1 MSPRNGAGRRRP
13 EPFIIAGESIARGET
28 REIMLPF
35 AESYLGQPEVI
46 PTYVQRA
53 KEPGPRVFI
62 AGALH
67 GDELNG
73 LGIVRELLY
82 GKPPPL
88 LRGTLVLMPVLNI
101 DGLERHTR
109 YMQDRRDPNRCFP
122 GTTTGSH
129 ASRFAYAVFNEVV
142 RQCDYGID
150 FHSAAIR
157 RTNYP
162 NVRAWLRDPGTR
174 RIAQAFGC
182 ELIVNSRGPAGS
194 LRRSAVAEGVPTII
208 LEAGEVWKIEPGVVN
223 IGVRGALNVLKSLGM
238 LEGEPE
244 APASQVTVTHTTWV
258 RSELGGVLGFHATPG
273 KLVRQNEWLATVHSL
288 FGIEQTSLI
297 SPVDGIVLGMSTM
310 PFAKPGGPVYHIG
323 VLSKRQFQQA
333 LRDRKAR
340 PQDDPFQRI
349 EDDLATNITLQEHN

>member
-1 MSPRNGAGRRRP
+1 MNPRRGGKRRRP
-13 EPFIIAGESIARGET
+13 EPLVIAGEAIARGET

-35 AESYLGQPEVI
+35 AESYLGHIEAI

-88 LRGTLVLMPVLNI
+88 LRGTLILMPVLNI

-122 GTTTGSH
+122 GTPYGSR
-129 ASRFAYAVFNEVV
+129 ASRFAHAVFTEVV

-162 NVRAWLRDPGTR
+162 NVRAWLRDPGTKR
-174 RIAQAFGC
+174 LAQAFGC

-194 LRRSAVAEGVPTII
+194 LRRSAVGEGVPTII
-208 LEAGEVWKIEPGVVN
+208 LEAGEVWKIEPGVVD
-223 IGVRGALNVLKSLGM
+223 IGVRGTLNVLKSLGM

-244 APASQVTVTHTTWV
+244 RPACQVTVTRTTWV
-258 RSELGGVLGFHATPG
+258 RSEIGGVLGFNATPG

-297 SPVDGIVLGMSTM
+297 SPVDGIVLGMGTM
-310 PFAKPGGPVYHIG
+310 PFVKPGGPVYHIG
-323 VLSKRQFQQA
+323 VLSKRQFDQA
-333 LRDRKAR
+333 LRDRLKR
-340 PQDDPFQRI
+340 LPGDPFRRI
-349 EDDLATNITLQEHN
+349 EDDLATNVTLHEH

>member
-1 MSPRNGAGRRRP
+1 MSPRGGKWLP
-13 EPFIIAGESIARGET
+13 EPLVIAGEAIACGET

-35 AESYLGQPEVI
+35 AESYLGHTEAI

-82 GKPPPL
+82 GTPPPL
-88 LRGTLVLMPVLNI
+88 LRGTLILMPVLNI

-122 GTTTGSH
+122 GTANGSR
-129 ASRFAYAVFNEVV
+129 ASRFAHAVFNEVV
-142 RQCDYGID
+142 RQCDFGID

-162 NVRAWLRDPGTR
+162 NVRAWLRDPGTKR
-174 RIAQAFGC
+174 LAQAFGC

-194 LRRSAVAEGVPTII
+194 LRRSAVSQGVPTII
-208 LEAGEVWKIEPGVVN
+208 LEAGEVWKIEPGVVD
-223 IGVRGALNVLKSLGM
+223 IGVRGTLNVLKSLGM

-244 APASQVTVTHTTWV
+244 RPACQLTVTRTTWV
-258 RSELGGVLGFHATPG
+258 RSEIGGVLGFNATPG
-273 KLVRQNEWLATVHSL
+273 KLVRRNEWLATVRSL
-288 FGIEQTSLI
+288 FGSEQTSLI
-297 SPVDGIVLGMSTM
+297 SPVDGIVLGMGTM
-310 PFAKPGGPVYHIG
+310 PFVKPGGPVYHIG
-323 VLSKRQFQQA
+323 VLSKRQINQA
-333 LRDRKAR
+333 ERDRKQR
-340 PQDDPFQRI
+340 SPLDPFQRI
-349 EDDLATNITLQEHN
+349 QEDLATNITLHDH